1 MTEPLERDEKA
12 IKERKKRQ
20 EEFLERVES
29 NLRRSD
35 KDIWFI
41 KNEDHPQKES
51 LSNSVTKSAHK

>member
-1 MTEPLERDEKA
+1 MTEPLDRDEKA
-12 IKERKKRQ
+12 LQERKKRQ

-29 NLRRSD
+29 NLRRSE

-51 LSNSVTKSAHK
+51 LSNSVAKSAHK

>member
-29 NLRRSD
+29 NLRRSE

-51 LSNSVTKSAHK
+51 LSNRV